1 MKFREGNMIIRD
13 SIFYATFIVSSEF
26 STVHTCKYIG
36 WVGWS
41 LVLACCQGRF
51 WNISR
56 LKDFLVALFKICW
69 GVKKETAI
77 LLWMD
82 RVMQYILRK
91 WTLCLIKL
99 DPFKKKISVL
109 GGLLKIQFWIDMMEM
124 TLRKIDKY
132 WVRILRTHFNFSP
145 GVFLL
150 IQVCDFYCTV
160 ALCIN

>member
-41 LVLACCQGRF
+41 LALACCQGRF

-99 DPFKKKISVL
+99 DPLKKKIS
-109 GGLLKIQFWIDMMEM
+109 FFEFCWI
-124 TLRKIDKY
+124 
-132 WVRILRTHFNFSP
+132 FNFD
-145 GVFLL
+145 FLPL
-150 IQVCDFYCTV
+150 KLTLGTKLTKIGPEF
-160 ALCIN
+160 

>member
-1 MKFREGNMIIRD
+1 MQNLFFSSSSNSKNPIFGQENVFLTQCVCFEGNMIIRD

-36 WVGWS
+36 WVRWS
-41 LVLACCQGRF
+41 LALACCQGRF

-109 GGLLKIQFWIDMMEM
+109 GVCWK
-124 TLRKIDKY
+124 
-132 WVRILRTHFNFSP
+132 FNFELTWWKWHYGKLTKIGSE
-145 GVFLL
+145 F
-150 IQVCDFYCTV
+150 
-160 ALCIN
+160 